1 MATDILIVGLG
12 EFGASIGLALAQSGT
27 DEVLT
32 GYDADGSLV
41 REARKAGAVGRQA
54 LSLEKACRSA
64 DLVILTVPTADAQP
78 YLEAIGPNLKQ
89 DALLLDASSYSKVAA
104 AEWAAKNLAPGRH
117 YVGVMAVI
125 GPVALHVGAPD
136 LGKPRP
142 DLFSGGMLAMAI
154 PPKTPENAVEMAL
167 RFSRRLGTA
176 PFFLD
181 PAEIDAVTATV
192 EDLPALLGAVLV
204 RVAMRTPS
212 WQEAR
217 RMGGRRFASVA
228 IVGALQPAKH
238 LQASLSF
245 NRTNILTRLD
255 ATIEELQTLRDLI
268 ARGEN
273 EPLSSL
279 LAEAIEVHDAWLAAR
294 YRADWA
300 QEERGKI
307 ELPEGRMM
315 DRIIGLGPNLRPKDR
330 R

>member
-1 MATDILIVGLG
+1 LG
-12 EFGASIGLALAQSGT
+12 EIGASIGLALAQSGK
-27 DEVLT
+27 DEALT

-54 LSLEKACRSA
+54 LNLEKACRSA
-64 DLVILTVPTADAQP
+64 DLVILAVPTADAQP

-89 DALLLDASSYSKVAA
+89 DALLLDASSYLKVAA

-136 LGKPRP
+136 LGKP
-142 DLFSGGMLAMAI
+142 
-154 PPKTPENAVEMAL
+154 PENAVEMAL
-167 RFSRRLGTA
+167 AFSRRLGAA

-204 RVAMRTPS
+204 RVAMRTPG
-212 WQEAR
+212 WQEVR
-217 RMGGRRFASVA
+217 RMGGRRFASAA

-238 LQASLSF
+238 LQASVSL
-245 NRTNILTRLD
+245 NRTNILTRLE

-273 EPLSSL
+273 EPLLSL

-300 QEERGKI
+300 REERGKI
-307 ELPEGRMM
+307 ELPEGKMM

>member
-1 MATDILIVGLG
+1 MAIDILIVGLG
-12 EFGASIGLALAQSGT
+12 EIGASIGLALAQTGK

-41 REARKAGAVGRQA
+41 REARKVGAVGRQA

-78 YLEAIGPNLKQ
+78 YLEAIGANLKQ
-89 DALLLDASSYSKVAA
+89 GALLLDASSYIKVAA
-104 AEWAAKNLAPGRH
+104 AEWAARNLAPGRH
-117 YVGVMAVI
+117 YVGVVAVI
-125 GPVALHVGAPD
+125 GPASLHIGAPD

-142 DLFSGGMLAMAI
+142 DLFEGGMLAMAI
-154 PPKTPENAVEMAL
+154 PPKTPEEAVEMAL
-167 RFSRRLGTA
+167 VFSRRIDAA

-181 PAEIDAVTATV
+181 PAEIDAVTSTI
-192 EDLPALLGAVLV
+192 EDLPALLGAVLM
-204 RVAMRTPS
+204 RVAMRTPG
-212 WQEAR
+212 WQEVR

-228 IVGALQPAKH
+228 IVGTLQPAKH

-245 NRTNILTRLD
+245 NRANTLARLD
-255 ATIEELQTLRDLI
+255 ATIEELQGLRGLI

-279 LAEAIEVHDAWLAAR
+279 LGEAIEVHDTWLAAR
-294 YRADWA
+294 CRADWA

-307 ELPEGRMM
+307 ELPEGRML
-315 DRIIGLGPNLRPKDR
+315 DRIIGIGPNLRPKDR